1 MLGRTRER
9 RAPLPCYRQPSAIV
23 GWNGIGRSSGT
34 LPPLVTAFPSRL
46 LVSPLTVGRP
56 VVLSG
61 SRVVL
66 LELLAA
72 STGLWLGLSTVG
84 PLLAGVVLALA
95 RSLVLA
101 RLLGLE
107 LPSSPLLPRELGRV
121 LERVPGSQPLIFVAP
136 ALGALWLALRW
147 LLWRLPRLLGRLAAL
162 LWRLAGLLG

>member
-1 MLGRTRER
+1 VVRR
-9 RAPLPCYRQPSAIV
+9 RAPGRACSGELGSEGLRSRCYRQPSAIV

-66 LELLAA
+66 LGTAGRFDGA
-72 STGLWLGLSTVG
+72 VAGLSTVG

-121 LERVPGSQPLIFVAP
+121 LERVQ
-136 ALGALWLALRW
+136 
-147 LLWRLPRLLGRLAAL
+147 GRNP
-162 LWRLAGLLG
+162 